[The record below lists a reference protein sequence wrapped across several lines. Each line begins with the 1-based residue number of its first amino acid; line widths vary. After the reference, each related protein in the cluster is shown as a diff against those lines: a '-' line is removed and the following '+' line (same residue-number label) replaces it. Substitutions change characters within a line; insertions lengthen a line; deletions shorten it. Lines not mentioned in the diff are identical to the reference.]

1 MVVDPFLVDHLACPW
16 DHAPVEIDGL
26 GLRCT
31 ACGRAFAVVDGIP
44 VMLRDDVT
52 QTIAAA
58 NDSLNQVKGVPIAPA
73 APISPVPTPAASPP
87 APEGIDPFV
96 QKAVAATCGT
106 MYVPTI
112 GKLTTYP
119 IPSLR
124 LPPGNGRVFVELGCG
139 WGRWCIAAARAG
151 YVPIGI
157 DPMLGAV
164 RAASR
169 VATQLGVKAHFVTGD
184 ARYLPI
190 RSDAADVVFSYSVLQ
205 HLSPES
211 VAAVLTD
218 VRRVLTPTGR
228 FFAQFANALG
238 ARSLLVQARRGF
250 RTATGFEVRYW
261 TVRALRELA
270 ESRIGPTTIDVDGF
284 LSINAQPADIPLL
297 PGRYRLLV
305 RVSEAIRGLAT
316 HAPWL
321 VQVADSVYVSSARP
335 TR

>member
-16 DHAPVEIDGL
+16 DHAPVHIAGAA
-26 GLRCT
+26 LRCDT
-31 ACGRAFAVVDGIP
+31 CGRTFAVVDGIP
-44 VMLRDDVT
+44 VMLRDDVP

-58 NDSLNQVKGVPIAPA
+58 TESLNQVKGAP
-73 APISPVPTPAASPP
+73 STPAPVSPP
-87 APEGIDPFV
+87 PPPPVDGIDPFV

-106 MYVPTI
+106 MYVPKI
-112 GKLTTYP
+112 GNLTTYP
-119 IPSLR
+119 IPTLR

-164 RAASR
+164 RAGRR
-169 VATQLGVKAHFVTGD
+169 VATQLGVKAHFITGD
-184 ARYLPI
+184 ARYLPL
-190 RSDAADVVFSYSVLQ
+190 RPDAADVVFSYSVLQ
-205 HLSPES
+205 HLSPTA
-211 VAAVLTD
+211 VAEVLAD
-218 VRRVLTPTGR
+218 VRRVLTPSGR
-228 FFAQFANALG
+228 FVAQFANALG
-238 ARSLLVQARRGF
+238 PRSLFVQARRRF

-261 TVRALRELA
+261 SLRALRELA

-284 LSINAQPADIPLL
+284 FSINAQPADIPLL
-297 PGRYRLLV
+297 PTRYRLLV
-305 RVSEAIRGLAT
+305 RLSEAIRGLTT

-335 TR
+335 SA